1 MRAGPLSCR
10 VPYLGSCPGMNPG
23 KHLGSRPGVYLF
35 PAGTAGDII
44 AGVAASLAIDDG
56 ERARGASMRVLVV
69 AEPSLFEEGV
79 EELLRQEPG
88 FEILG
93 RETDSLEIVR
103 LIQEDSLDVLV
114 VIDGQGATGLV
125 RELIRMVQNGFRI
138 RVVEVNRANN
148 TLCHYCGEQEAVRD
162 GRALLDAVRGICH
175 SSMRDAQAPLARVM
189 VPPIA

>member
-1 MRAGPLSCR
+1 VLPSLA
-10 VPYLGSCPGMNPG
+10 
-23 KHLGSRPGVYLF
+23 
-35 PAGTAGDII
+35 AGD
-44 AGVAASLAIDDG
+44 AGYAWEV
-56 ERARGASMRVLVV
+56 SMRVLVV

-88 FEILG
+88 FDVVG

-103 LIQEDSLDVLV
+103 LIQEASLDVLV
-114 VIDGQGATGLV
+114 VIDGQGARGLV

-162 GRALLDAVRGICH
+162 GRALLDAVRRICYP
-175 SSMRDAQAPLARVM
+175 SMLDAQAPLARAM
-189 VPPIA
+189 VPPIT